1 MRKRIWAVLL
11 SVCLLVG
18 LLPTTALAGGLTTVK
33 TYAELVAALA
43 SQTDEIYLEP
53 AADFGW
59 PETGTLSIPANT
71 QIVVIDE
78 NEEKAPWEIPGGIT
92 VNFGQDTHGI
102 SCSTLT
108 VNGTM
113 HKAYSSQG
121 GLDFETL
128 VIGPTG
134 VFSCEEDR
142 EGYPTVASVY
152 IAAGETLVVQKGAD
166 MNARVRLDG
175 TLTGEGTVSG
185 QVEVSGGYGGTAAN
199 ATLSGELALT
209 GGLTVGSENSDY
221 ADQLTIPAG
230 SLITAKNLCWTSIN
244 NATLNLNGTLE
255 FKRDSTDSGYSNP
268 YINAGGKI
276 VMDGGR
282 LVLNTPYRL
291 QEGVLDWEEGEEVT
305 YAKIQAAIPTPL
317 ISGTGTIYF
326 NDSESAAGEEN
337 GWIFDCY
344 ADDAVVAADAVK
356 AGTYDADKFD
366 PMSWTLVCAI
376 DLENITIEHSWI
388 REHNWDNGEVLTEP
402 TCTEPGEKLLTCTDC
417 GETKIAVIP
426 ANGHTFEDG
435 VCTICGAEEVQY
447 DVSNIR
453 FSDEGADHP
462 LLVWDCTPA
471 EGVTC
476 NVYVTY
482 DGGVSWDCFETEIG
496 DSVCDIMEPGMG
508 GVNGIKIELIDSD
521 GAVKVIATDVTI
533 QISAVETTGLK
544 DLSGTVSD
552 FGDGKNFSWTIS
564 GFSENTLVWVNFT
577 DADGSIRSGLA
588 NVCTDADGSLSGKT
602 PYGLTDHDTDNIYIG
617 KAYEYGDIAVQDAG
631 KTLSYTLTTVGKA
644 IKLSPESDT
653 PVSDVVLYVNGVDM
667 VNGSGTVDG
676 AVYTAATN
684 TLTLTNASITGYYA
698 NADTGTRAGIYYKGA
713 DPLNIELSG
722 KNIVSIS
729 CISDQTGYGIDS
741 SGPAIITGSG
751 TLDFQTQTDGE
762 STKGDGATAIV
773 ATNLTVTGGAAVTA
787 DLPTVGTDD
796 NLGTIVSLS
805 GDLTVSNDA
814 SLTATGK
821 YEAVKTSGDVNIA
834 TGGSLTAKAITAVN
848 AGGSVTV
855 ENGSFTADAV
865 GTSANMG
872 YAVKFAG
879 NMTISGD
886 STVLV
891 NQSADASY
899 AYGLYNTAACNL
911 TISGGTVK
919 IANGS
924 NGTHQAIRLQNS
936 ASTFT
941 MTGGDV
947 TASGGTGL
955 YYGLYNAGTTDISGG
970 VLRHTGDLYIGG
982 LTTLSGEANVTVNG
996 AAYLNG
1002 LTMQDSAALDVTNS
1016 TGTAVTSYKAVQVTG
1031 GALTVSGT
1039 TDALNLTS
1047 GDLTVDGG
1055 TVDLTGG
1062 RYGLYLSNNNG
1073 SNLLYKSGVLSASGS
1088 NGAVVWFSWD
1098 TDFSTNPPASIAE
1111 GTPITPAGAKLLTAD
1126 MGGAYAAAYVTA
1138 DTETLTYEGTTVT
1151 NAAKSITF
1159 GTVSDVVLYVNGVD
1173 MANGGEVTGAVYDA
1187 DTNTLTL
1194 NGASITQYYTI
1205 PLTGSATDPRAGIYY
1220 QGEKALNIVVNGGST
1235 ISVVPGVTG
1244 TGTAIPAFG
1253 IYADG
1258 PVNVQLD
1265 SYLNIQPGTADGAES
1280 DNKSDQGAKVLG
1292 GAVYVTG
1299 NMTVAGSSFLRYLN
1313 FGTFRYQ
1320 SGTSGLQT
1328 ANNYQMPFQVDG
1340 NLTVSN
1346 GPTIM
1351 GGEMKVG
1358 GNASVDGKLNLTAVV
1373 GNYQKVSNGIS
1384 TVYAADATL
1393 DVGGTLDLT
1402 GGSVTIGSGCTR
1414 ANYAGLKAG
1423 TLRQSGGT
1431 LTLNNDEKN
1440 CSIQCDDLVQT
1451 GGTLTANCVVEAG
1464 SSAHLSRG
1472 TLTAAALIGTAITV
1486 DGTADV
1492 NLTGISSGSS
1502 MGGLG
1507 ANITISGGTVDIT
1520 GQSFGIQTANLTVT
1534 GGTTTVTAPVA
1545 LSFSDILKRN
1555 GGNFTV
1561 TGGTLKLEGSTIA
1574 IRWDDVSNRATDSTH
1589 FEPNVT
1595 VPVTPSGA
1603 KFLETVE
1610 TLSGVALYAAT
1621 YVAEGVDAITVSG
1634 GYASNGLTA
1643 ITFGAEPCENHN
1655 WGEWAVAKEATC
1667 TEKGVETRICSVCG
1681 ETETRDIKALGH
1693 DYKAAVT
1700 APTCTAQG
1708 YTTHTCSRCGDS
1720 YVDTYVNALGHTWGQ
1735 WTVTTP
1741 ATCTEAGVET
1751 RTCSVCGETE
1761 TQDVTALGHD
1771 YKAVVTAPTCTAQG
1785 YTTHTCSRC
1794 GDSYVD
1800 TYTDA
1805 LDHDYKA
1812 VVTAPTCTEKGYT
1825 THTCS
1830 RCGDSYVDTY
1840 ENALG
1845 HAWGEWVVDKEA
1857 TETEDGSQHRA
1868 CSRCDA
1874 VDTQTISKLPKQEV
1888 SWTTSQVTWTYGQV
1902 VSAQNTAY
1910 NDTEGG
1916 GALTYSSSDE
1926 NVATVDADGK
1936 ATIVGAGTTTIT
1948 ATAAKVDGK
1957 YAATSASYTLI
1968 INKAPLTVTAN
1979 NHTITYGQAP
1989 AGNGWTA
1996 SGFKNN
2002 DTQSV
2007 VTGTAA
2013 YTYTY
2018 EQYGNAGS
2026 YAINVSGLTA
2036 KNYDINFAP
2045 GTLMVSKATNYTITL
2060 GNLTQRDDA
2069 ITTVTASIAPQDA
2082 TAQIKVEYLVNG
2094 TWTTSLPTAAGEYQV
2109 RASLT
2114 GSSNIQTDGAYT
2126 YGTLTIQQSI
2136 AVDDTDVSVTVDG
2149 SKAEITVTEEEL
2161 ADIVNSAEGDVSV
2174 NLGSVEGVD
2183 ELVLPSSLL
2192 EALSES
2198 DKADSLTIATE
2209 DASISMSGAVLDTV
2223 ASAVTGEDT
2232 VAVKLSA
2239 VEKEDLN
2246 EDQKAALNSITQDA
2260 VIVEVSLV
2268 ITHADGTETELH
2280 QLGGN
2285 VEVTVPYAGGVPE
2298 GKYIVVCY
2306 LSDDG
2311 NVTYVRAT
2319 YNAETK
2325 QVTFTT
2331 NHFSNYAVF
2340 VSGDP
2345 AVVVDGG
2352 SGSGLYTEG
2361 ETVTIK
2367 ADSKSG
2373 YTFAG
2378 WEIVSGGITLTDSKA
2393 TETTFTM
2400 PAANVELR
2408 ATYTRNSSG
2417 GGGGGGVSAYT
2428 LTFDTNGGSK
2438 IDSVSRAGGAIDLT
2452 GYVPTR
2458 AGYDFAGWYS
2468 DAKLTDKVTSVKLTK
2483 NMTVY
2488 AKWTEKGGENPFTD
2502 VANDAYY
2509 ADAVIWAVG
2518 KGITSG
2524 TTATTFTPNTPCTR
2538 AQAVTFLWRAAGSPE
2553 PAGMSSFAD
2562 VPADGYYAK
2571 AVAWAVEQGITKGT
2585 SDTTFSPNATCTRA
2599 QIVTFLWRSQK
2610 SPVAGTVNPFT
2621 DVAADAYYAN
2631 AVLWAAENGI
2641 TGGTTAT
2648 TFSPANDCTR
2658 AQIVTFLYRA
2668 FAD

>member
-18 LLPTTALAGGLTTVK
+18 LLPTTALA
-33 TYAELVAALA
+33 
-43 SQTDEIYLEP
+43 
-53 AADFGW
+53 AD
-59 PETGTLSIPANT
+59 TGQVTLSLNYDESLCSIRVIDGNT
-71 QIVVIDE
+71 QS
-78 NEEKAPWEIPGGIT
+78 EE
-92 VNFGQDTHGI
+92 
-102 SCSTLT
+102 S
-108 VNGTM
+108 
-113 HKAYSSQG
+113 
-121 GLDFETL
+121 
-128 VIGPTG
+128 
-134 VFSCEEDR
+134 
-142 EGYPTVASVY
+142 PTVFVSGNGQSASVPSGSWA
-152 IAAGETLVVQKGAD
+152 IFQIT
-166 MNARVRLDG
+166 NIRDG
-175 TLTGEGTVSG
+175 
-185 QVEVSGGYGGTAAN
+185 YRI
-199 ATLSGELALT
+199 
-209 GGLTVGSENSDY
+209 GSV
-221 ADQLTIPAG
+221 T
-230 SLITAKNLCWTSIN
+230 
-244 NATLNLNGTLE
+244 LNGTDRTRSFVNGAYGGLGISNIS
-255 FKRDSTDSGYSNP
+255 RDYALTAVMEEIPETLPSVTSVTLYTDEAGTQPAAENIAYTSESTEAQLFGKATFSDGVEYPVYYARGQWQFTTDGTTWQDTESWGSNRFDFSPGWPYHEELDFLTDSYDIRLKVNPQDLYTTGSSVYSNVIH
-268 YINAGGKI
+268 INGGAG
-276 VMDGGR
+276 
-282 LVLNTPYRL
+282 
-291 QEGVLDWEEGEEVT
+291 
-305 YAKIQAAIPTPL
+305 AAPTDP
-317 ISGTGTIYF
+317 
-326 NDSESAAGEEN
+326 EN
-337 GWIFDCY
+337 
-344 ADDAVVAADAVK
+344 
-356 AGTYDADKFD
+356 
-366 PMSWTLVCAI
+366 
-376 DLENITIEHSWI
+376 
-388 REHNWDNGEVLTEP
+388 
-402 TCTEPGEKLLTCTDC
+402 
-417 GETKIAVIP
+417 P
-426 ANGHTFEDG
+426 AT
-435 VCTICGAEEVQY
+435 
-447 DVSNIR
+447 
-453 FSDEGADHP
+453 
-462 LLVWDCTPA
+462 
-471 EGVTC
+471 
-476 NVYVTY
+476 
-482 DGGVSWDCFETEIG
+482 
-496 DSVCDIMEPGMG
+496 
-508 GVNGIKIELIDSD
+508 
-521 GAVKVIATDVTI
+521 
-533 QISAVETTGLK
+533 
-544 DLSGTVSD
+544 
-552 FGDGKNFSWTIS
+552 
-564 GFSENTLVWVNFT
+564 
-577 DADGSIRSGLA
+577 
-588 NVCTDADGSLSGKT
+588 
-602 PYGLTDHDTDNIYIG
+602 
-617 KAYEYGDIAVQDAG
+617 
-631 KTLSYTLTTVGKA
+631 
-644 IKLSPESDT
+644 
-653 PVSDVVLYVNGVDM
+653 DVVLYVDGVDM
-667 VNGSGTVDG
+667 ANGGTVDG

-684 TLTLTNASITGYYA
+684 TLTLTNASIAGYYA
-698 NADTGTRAGIYYKGA
+698 DADAGTRTGIYYKGA
-713 DPLNIELSG
+713 DPLNIDLSG
-722 KNIVSIS
+722 KNTVSIS
-729 CISDQTGYGIDS
+729 CISDQIGYGIDS
-741 SGPAIITGSG
+741 SGPVTITGSG
-751 TLDFQTQTDGE
+751 TLAFQAQTDGE
-762 STKGDGATAIV
+762 STKGYGATAIL
-773 ATNLTVTGGAAVTA
+773 ATDLTVTGGAAVTA
-787 DLPTVGTDD
+787 DLPTVGTYD
-796 NLGTIVSLS
+796 NLGSIVSLS

-834 TGGSLTAKAITAVN
+834 TGGSLTVKAITAVI
-848 AGGSVTV
+848 ADGSVTV
-855 ENGSFTADAV
+855 ENGGFTADAV

-891 NQSADASY
+891 NQSADAAY
-899 AYGLYNTAACNL
+899 AYGLYNTAACDL

-947 TASGGTGL
+947 TVSGGTGL

-982 LTTLSGEANVTVNG
+982 LTTLTGEAKVTVSG

-1016 TGTAVTSYKAVQVTG
+1016 IGTAVTSYEAVQVTG
-1031 GALTVSGT
+1031 GILTASSET
-1039 TDALNLTS
+1039 SDALNLTS

-1055 TVDLTGG
+1055 TVNLTGS
-1062 RYGLYLSNNNG
+1062 RYGLYLSNTKG
-1073 SNLLYKSGVLSASGS
+1073 SNLVYQSGVLSASGS

-1098 TDFSTNPPASIAE
+1098 TDFSENPPVSIAA
-1111 GTPITPAGAKLLTAD
+1111 GTPITPAGAKLLTATMD
-1126 MGGAYAAAYVTA
+1126 GAYAAAYVTA
-1138 DTETLTYEGTTVT
+1138 DKETLTYEGTTVT
-1151 NAAKSITF
+1151 NAVKSITF
-1159 GTVSDVVLYVNGVD
+1159 GTASDVVLYVNGVD

-1194 NGASITQYYTI
+1194 NEASITQYYTI

-1220 QGEKALNIVVNGGST
+1220 QGEKALNVVVSGGST
-1235 ISVVPGVTG
+1235 TSVVPGVTG
-1244 TGTAIPAFG
+1244 TSTAIPAFG

-1265 SYLNIQPGTADGAES
+1265 SYLNILPGTADGAES

-1358 GNASVDGKLNLTAVV
+1358 GNASVAGKLDITAVV
-1373 GNYQKVSNGIS
+1373 GNYQKVSNGIL

-1393 DVGGTLDLT
+1393 DVSGTLDLT

-1414 ANYAGLKAG
+1414 GNYAGLKAG

-1440 CSIQCDDLVQT
+1440 DSIQCDDLVQT
-1451 GGTLTANCVVEAG
+1451 GGTLTANCAVEAG
-1464 SSAHLSRG
+1464 SNAHLSG
-1472 TLTAAALIGTAITV
+1472 GSLTAAALTGADITVGGTANVT
-1486 DGTADV
+1486 
-1492 NLTGISSGSS
+1492 ISGV

-1507 ANITISGGTVDIT
+1507 ANITISGGTVNIT
-1520 GQSFGIQTANLTVT
+1520 SQTKGILTANLTVT
-1534 GGTTTVTAPVA
+1534 GGTTTVTAQVA

-1555 GGNFTV
+1555 GGNFSI

-1667 TEKGVETRICSVCG
+1667 TEKGVETRTCSVCG
-1681 ETETRDIKALGH
+1681 ETETRDITALGH

-1741 ATCTEAGVET
+1741 ATCTEAGVEK

-1761 TQDVTALGHD
+1761 TQDVTALGHTQETLPG
-1771 YKAVVTAPTCTAQG
+1771 KAA
-1785 YTTHTCSRC
+1785 
-1794 GDSYVD
+1794 
-1800 TYTDA
+1800 
-1805 LDHDYKA
+1805 
-1812 VVTAPTCTEKGYT
+1812 TCTETGLTDGVKCAVCGEILT
-1825 THTCS
+1825 AQETIPVTAHTEETIPAVPATCTETGLKEGKKCS
-1830 RCGDSYVDTY
+1830 VCGKILTAQ
-1840 ENALG
+1840 ETAKALG
-1845 HAWGEWVVDKEA
+1845 HDWGEWVVDKEA
-1857 TETEDGSQHRA
+1857 TGTEDGSRHRD

-1874 VDTQTISKLPKQEV
+1874 VDTEVISMLEKQNVYWIIKDTI
-1888 SWTTSQVTWTYGQV
+1888 TWTYGGSTNV
-1902 VSAQNTAY
+1902 TNTAY
-1910 NDTEGG
+1910 NDTADG

-1936 ATIVGAGTTTIT
+1936 ATIVGAGTATIT
-1948 ATAAKVDGK
+1948 VTAAKVDGK

-1968 INKAPLTVTAN
+1968 INKAPLIVTAN

-1996 SGFKNN
+1996 DGLKYN

-2013 YTYTY
+2013 YTYSY

-2036 KNYDINFAP
+2036 KNYDITFAP
-2045 GTLMVSKATNYTITL
+2045 GTLTVSKATDYTITL
-2060 GNLTQRDDA
+2060 GNLTQRDDD
-2069 ITTVTASIAPQDA
+2069 ITDVTASITPQDV
-2082 TAQIKVEYLVNG
+2082 TAQIKVEYQVDGN
-2094 TWTTSLPTAAGEYQV
+2094 WTTSLPTAAGEYQV

-2126 YGTLTIQQSI
+2126 TGTLTIQRSI
-2136 AVDDTDVSVTVDG
+2136 GVDGTDVTVTVDEG
-2149 SKAEITVTEEEL
+2149 KANITVTEGEL
-2161 ADIVNSAEGDVSV
+2161 ADIVDNADGDVSI
-2174 NLGSVEGVD
+2174 NLGGVEGVD
-2183 ELVLPSSLL
+2183 ELVLPGSLL

-2198 DKADSLTIATE
+2198 DKADSLTITTE
-2209 DASISMSGAVLDTV
+2209 NASISMSGAVLDTV
-2223 ASAVTGEDT
+2223 ASAITGEDT
-2232 VAVKLSA
+2232 VAVKLTA
-2239 VEKEDLN
+2239 VEERDLT
-2246 EDQKAALNSITQDA
+2246 DLQQAALNSITQDA

-2285 VEVTVPYAGGVPE
+2285 VEVTVPYAGEVPA

-2319 YNAETK
+2319 YNAETQ

-2345 AVVVDGG
+2345 AVVVNGG
-2352 SGSGLYTEG
+2352 SGSGLYAEG
-2361 ETVTIK
+2361 ETVTVK

-2378 WEIVSGGITLTDSKA
+2378 WEVVSGGVTLADTKA
-2393 TETTFTM
+2393 AETTFTM
-2400 PAANVELR
+2400 PATNVELK
-2408 ATYTRNSSG
+2408 ATYTKITSG
-2417 GGGGGGVSAYT
+2417 GGGGGAVSAYT

-2438 IDSVSRAGGAIDLT
+2438 IDSVSKVGGATIDLT

-2458 AGYDFAGWYS
+2458 AGYDFDGWYS
-2468 DAKLTDKVTSVKLTK
+2468 DAKLTDKITSVKLTK

-2488 AKWTEKGGENPFTD
+2488 AKWTEKGGENPFID
-2502 VANDAYY
+2502 VADDAYY

-2518 KGITSG
+2518 EGITSG
-2524 TTATTFTPNTPCTR
+2524 TTATTFSPNTPCTR
-2538 AQAVTFLWRAAGSPE
+2538 AQAVTFPWRAAGSPE
-2553 PAGMSSFAD
+2553 PAGMSSFTD
-2562 VPADGYYAK
+2562 VPADSYYAK

-2599 QIVTFLWRSQK
+2599 QIVTFLWRSQN
-2610 SPVAGTVNPFT
+2610 SPASDSVNPFT

-2631 AVLWAAENGI
+2631 AVLWAVANGI
-2641 TGGTTAT
+2641 TNGTSDT
-2648 TFSPANDCTR
+2648 TFSPSSTCTR
-2658 AQIVTFLYRA
+2658 AQIVTFLFRCLGGE
-2668 FAD
+2668 